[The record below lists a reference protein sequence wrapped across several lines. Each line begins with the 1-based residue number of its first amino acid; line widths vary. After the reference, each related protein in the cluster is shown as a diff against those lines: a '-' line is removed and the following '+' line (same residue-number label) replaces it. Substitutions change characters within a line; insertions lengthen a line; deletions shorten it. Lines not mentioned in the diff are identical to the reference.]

1 MSEKQFVP
9 KSRIQRCASNKKD
22 RRRESE
28 NVEAVDKLIEA
39 LAVHISEVISSGK
52 EREHEVAEK
61 TKALAELVS
70 ARALYFQKPCIE
82 SVEKGVMRAVSSA
95 IHGTGE
101 EFQG

>member
-39 LAVHISEVISSGK
+39 LAIHISEVISSDK

-61 TKALAELVS
+61 TRLLQSWCPQE
-70 ARALYFQKPCIE
+70 PCTFRNP
-82 SVEKGVMRAVSSA
+82 V
-95 IHGTGE
+95 
-101 EFQG
+101 

>member
-39 LAVHISEVISSGK
+39 LAIHISEVISSDK

-61 TKALAELVS
+61 TRESEYEQITAVHFWKTRKAEA
-70 ARALYFQKPCIE
+70 
-82 SVEKGVMRAVSSA
+82 
-95 IHGTGE
+95 
-101 EFQG
+101 